1 MLLHLPIVLAVASL
15 PLTPVADHVPNFSI
29 TRECGLEGGTKV
41 NQNHCKDDEKQALQ
55 QVHKEWPQ
63 FTTKDRQRCVQET
76 TMDGTG
82 SYVEYLTCLEM
93 ARDVRNA
100 QGGQG
105 GNLNSETIGS
115 AAKSRK

>member
-1 MLLHLPIVLAVASL
+1 MLLHLPIVLAVAGL

-29 TRECGLEGGTKV
+29 TRECGLEGGTQA

-55 QVHKEWPQ
+55 QVNKEWPQ
-63 FTTKDRQRCVQET
+63 FTTKDRQRCLEET

-93 ARDVRNA
+93 ARDTRNA
-100 QGGQG
+100 QGG
-105 GNLNSETIGS
+105 NANSTTVGS
-115 AAKSRK
+115 APKPRK